1 MKYYLIHGLALNRRI
16 FMKIQFMVFGIS
28 RNEVT
33 WINHSNKGELLPEG
47 ICKNSNLTVGQIAI
61 TYKHF
66 LALQDMVLHGYP
78 VAVIMED
85 NISFLDNV
93 PAKIE
98 KYLSQLPPDW
108 DLLFDSD
115 FGGWLFIES
124 PTDDD
129 KLVYLKSNYP
139 TEQCAGATKGAH
151 FYIVNLKAAKLLVDN
166 FLPFSDVSDW
176 YLCQLIRDLNL
187 RTFWANPSNVHK
199 IGRRSTW
206 K

>member
-1 MKYYLIHGLALNRRI
+1 MAGEIHQSILCDVQFAMQHNHYLMLILHE
-16 FMKIQFMVFGIS
+16 S
-28 RNEVT
+28 
-33 WINHSNKGELLPEG
+33 LL
-47 ICKNSNLTVGQIAI
+47 I
-61 TYKHF
+61 F
-66 LALQDMVLHGYP
+66 LALVWQ
-78 VAVIMED
+78 
-85 NISFLDNV
+85 FQ
-93 PAKIE
+93 

-115 FGGWLFIES
+115 FGGWLFNES

-129 KLVYLKSNYP
+129 KFVYLKSNYP

-176 YLCQLIRDLNL
+176 YLNQLIRDLNL

>member
-1 MKYYLIHGLALNRRI
+1 
-16 FMKIQFMVFGIS
+16 MKIQFMLFGIS
-28 RNEVT
+28 RNQVT
-33 WINHSNKGELLPEG
+33 WINHPNKGEPLPEG
-47 ICKNSNLTVGQIAI
+47 ICTNSNLTIGQIAV

-66 LALQDMVLHGYP
+66 LALQDMVLHSYP

-139 TEQCAGATKGAH
+139 T
-151 FYIVNLKAAKLLVDN
+151 
-166 FLPFSDVSDW
+166 
-176 YLCQLIRDLNL
+176 
-187 RTFWANPSNVHK
+187 
-199 IGRRSTW
+199 
-206 K
+206 